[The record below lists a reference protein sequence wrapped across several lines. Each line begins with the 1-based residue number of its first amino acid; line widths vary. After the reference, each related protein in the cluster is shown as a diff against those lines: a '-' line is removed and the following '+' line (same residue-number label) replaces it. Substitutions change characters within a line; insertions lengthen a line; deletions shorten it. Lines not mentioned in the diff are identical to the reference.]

1 MAVLKLTLAVL
12 LAMSSQ
18 VLALPVTQTE
28 PTISTPTERLI
39 VDVAHNPPAGLAP
52 LKPAP
57 SNLPTIVERLD
68 RSASAK
74 LAAFLHT
81 SAGLE
86 PTIMARNAPSVVDH
100 LDRSASAKLAAF
112 LHHTSAGLEP
122 TKLARNAP
130 SIVDH
135 LDRSA
140 SAKLAAFL
148 HHTSAGL
155 EPTILARNAQSIVD
169 HLDRSASAKLA
180 AFLHHTSA
188 PTKLARNAPSIV
200 EHIDRSA
207 STKLAAFLHT
217 SARLES
223 TNSARNTTSIGEH
236 QDRSASTKL
245 AAFTKQPESDLPA
258 HITPAGRASTKPALT
273 APATTTPAPARP
285 TASPSSTPPY
295 LETATAFPTALDLSP
310 DPKDEYMVG
319 IPTFFC
325 NYRYQLSGN
334 KDHYFLRGRNWNIT
348 GEQLEN
354 AVKKVVYNTAEWGAS
369 PVGGADKDGKY
380 PPGVN
385 TPDDTVTFK
394 YSDSQVPDGVT
405 PGGVQEFAA
414 EVSLS

>member
-39 VDVAHNPPAGLAP
+39 VDVAHNPPVGLSP

-68 RSASAK
+68 RSASTK
-74 LAAFLHT
+74 LAAEHHFT
-81 SAGLE
+81 SVGLE
-86 PTIMARNAPSVVDH
+86 
-100 LDRSASAKLAAF
+100 
-112 LHHTSAGLEP
+112 
-122 TKLARNAP
+122 
-130 SIVDH
+130 
-135 LDRSA
+135 
-140 SAKLAAFL
+140 
-148 HHTSAGL
+148 
-155 EPTILARNAQSIVD
+155 
-169 HLDRSASAKLA
+169 
-180 AFLHHTSA
+180 

-207 STKLAAFLHT
+207 SAKLAAFLHN
-217 SARLES
+217 SARLEL

-236 QDRSASTKL
+236 HDRSASTKL
-245 AAFTKQPESDLPA
+245 AAFTKQPESEIPA
-258 HITPAGRASTKPALT
+258 HITPAGRASTKPAPT

-285 TASPSSTPPY
+285 TASPSPTPPY

-380 PPGVN
+380 SPGIN

>member
-1 MAVLKLTLAVL
+1 MAVLKRTLAVL

-86 PTIMARNAPSVVDH
+86 PTIMARNAPSVVGH
-100 LDRSASAKLAAF
+100 TTYPDRSASAKLAAEHF
-112 LHHTSAGLEP
+112 SRTSAGLE
-122 TKLARNAP
+122 
-130 SIVDH
+130 
-135 LDRSA
+135 
-140 SAKLAAFL
+140 
-148 HHTSAGL
+148 
-155 EPTILARNAQSIVD
+155 
-169 HLDRSASAKLA
+169 
-180 AFLHHTSA
+180 

-217 SARLES
+217 SARLEL

-236 QDRSASTKL
+236 HDRSASTKL

-258 HITPAGRASTKPALT
+258 HINPAGRASTKPAPT

-285 TASPSSTPPY
+285 MASPSSTPPY

-380 PPGVN
+380 SPGIN

-394 YSDSQVPDGVT
+394 YSDSQVPDAVT

>member
-68 RSASAK
+68 RSASTK
-74 LAAFLHT
+74 LAAEHHFT
-81 SAGLE
+81 SVGLG
-86 PTIMARNAPSVVDH
+86 PTILARNAPSIVDH
-100 LDRSASAKLAAF
+100 TTYLGRSASAKLAAEHF
-112 LHHTSAGLEP
+112 GRTSAGLEP

-130 SIVDH
+130 STVDH
-135 LDRSA
+135 L
-140 SAKLAAFL
+140 
-148 HHTSAGL
+148 
-155 EPTILARNAQSIVD
+155 
-169 HLDRSASAKLA
+169 
-180 AFLHHTSA
+180 
-188 PTKLARNAPSIV
+188 
-200 EHIDRSA
+200 
-207 STKLAAFLHT
+207 
-217 SARLES
+217 
-223 TNSARNTTSIGEH
+223 
-236 QDRSASTKL
+236 DRSASTKL

-258 HITPAGRASTKPALT
+258 HITPAGRASTKPAPT

-285 TASPSSTPPY
+285 MASPSSTPPY

-380 PPGVN
+380 SPGIN

-394 YSDSQVPDGVT
+394 YSDSHVPDGIT